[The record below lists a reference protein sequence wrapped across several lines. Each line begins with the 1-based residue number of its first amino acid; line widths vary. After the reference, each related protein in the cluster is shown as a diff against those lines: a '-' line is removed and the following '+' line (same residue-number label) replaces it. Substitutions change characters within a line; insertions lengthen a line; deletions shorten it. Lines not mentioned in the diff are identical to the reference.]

1 MKKVVGESFSCVGPE
16 DGEHPRVYYFMP
28 ESGEVRCG
36 YCNELFVR
44 ADFYDHLQHEKE
56 LLNLSTQE
64 SYRQRDER
72 LKKSKT

>member
-1 MKKVVGESFSCVGPE
+1 
-16 DGEHPRVYYFMP
+16 MP